1 MSGFG
6 IGSFQKVAQELFG
19 SLVVCSKLPKLG
31 VGARARCNLGKI
43 YWQGTGRQNL
53 CQIVL
58 FCMMV
63 SNCPRCQI
71 VLGVK
76 LSSLPSWCQIVL
88 LAIMVS
94 NCPKCQMVL
103 GVKLSAVS
111 NGPRIN
117 PNNVWK
123 KAPRCKY
130 TNVFG
135 FFQTGW
141 VKVKH
146 LPKCTC
152 VVFYARVWLFA
163 NIFAKS
169 QTCGEKT
176 IMFPP
181 NIPILFFEAFCDK
194 IMLISTI
201 MFPISYIGFEGFCDR
216 SCSFQYNLV

>member
-1 MSGFG
+1 MPN
-6 IGSFQKVAQELFG
+6 ICNNIIVWLF
-19 SLVVCSKLPKLG
+19 SHMCAFSHTYLSKSKH
-31 VGARARCNLGKI
+31 
-43 YWQGTGRQNL
+43 
-53 CQIVL
+53 
-58 FCMMV
+58 
-63 SNCPRCQI
+63 
-71 VLGVK
+71 
-76 LSSLPSWCQIVL
+76 
-88 LAIMVS
+88 
-94 NCPKCQMVL
+94 
-103 GVKLSAVS
+103 
-111 NGPRIN
+111 
-117 PNNVWK
+117 VWN

-163 NIFAKS
+163 DIFAKS